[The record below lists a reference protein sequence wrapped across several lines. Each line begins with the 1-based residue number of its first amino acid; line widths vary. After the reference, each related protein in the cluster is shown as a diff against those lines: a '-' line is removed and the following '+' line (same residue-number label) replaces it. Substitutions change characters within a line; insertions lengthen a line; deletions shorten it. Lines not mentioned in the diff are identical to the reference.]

1 MFNLKG
7 EKKQNPPPIKNKYTK
22 QNKNLGQLVKKAVD
36 IKFPKVVIC
45 TVYETFFI
53 NLIFNIKKYDRHLI
67 T

>member
-7 EKKQNPPPIKNKYTK
+7 EKNKTLHPSKTSIQNK
-22 QNKNLGQLVKKAVD
+22 NKNLGQLVKKVVD

-53 NLIFNIKKYDRHLI
+53 NLIFNTKKYDRHLI
-67 T
+67 I